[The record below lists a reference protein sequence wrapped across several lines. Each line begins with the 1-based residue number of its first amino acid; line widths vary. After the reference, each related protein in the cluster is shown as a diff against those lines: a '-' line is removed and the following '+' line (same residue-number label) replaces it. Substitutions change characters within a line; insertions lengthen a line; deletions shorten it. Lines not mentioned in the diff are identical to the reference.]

1 MLPVQITNEVIVA
14 KEEGALAVPES
25 AIVLRS
31 GRPVAYVVRGG
42 RVEEK
47 PVVLGLRASG
57 KVQVTEGLNEGD
69 EVVSGGAKMLR
80 DGTMVKVVER

>member
-1 MLPVQITNEVIVA
+1 MPGLFVSAAVIVE
-14 KEEGALAVPES
+14 KKEGALVVPES
-25 AIVLRS
+25 AVVLRS
-31 GRPVAYVVRGG
+31 GRPVVYVRRGE

-47 PVVLGLRASG
+47 PVALGLRASG

-80 DGTMVKVVER
+80 DGTMVKVVKR